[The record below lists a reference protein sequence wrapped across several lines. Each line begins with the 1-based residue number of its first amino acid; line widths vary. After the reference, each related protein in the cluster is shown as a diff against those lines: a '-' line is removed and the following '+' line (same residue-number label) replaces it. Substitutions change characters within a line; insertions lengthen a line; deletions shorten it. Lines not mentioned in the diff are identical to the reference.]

1 MDMVDFKEIP
11 DWWPVC
17 GNGDCPMAGDCLRHA
32 AWLSVPPT
40 VTRWPSVMPTA
51 LLNGECKYFARM
63 EKVRMARGFDK
74 MFACVHSRDA
84 RVEIRLAITD
94 YLGSKG
100 TYYRY
105 KHGERLL
112 NPEQQQWILQLFSR
126 YGYNAEGLSFD
137 EYVSSYYYTH

>member
-1 MDMVDFKEIP
+1 MI
-11 DWWPVC
+11 
-17 GNGDCPMAGDCLRHA
+17 L
-32 AWLSVPPT
+32 
-40 VTRWPSVMPTA
+40 
-51 LLNGECKYFARM
+51 
-63 EKVRMARGFDK
+63 
-74 MFACVHSRDA
+74 FACVHSRDA